1 MKKILYMLMAALP
14 FLGMSACSDDDKDLP
29 DVDINIE
36 YAGAKKINGTIY
48 AVAGQNFEIQSVSCT
63 ALRQGKKAAITA
75 VTYGMDG
82 WVLGA
87 TNLSPFSIT
96 IDTSDLTPGKHVMS
110 MSMIIAE
117 VDCEIAT
124 GYLAFDLV
132 VVPTEADLPETT
144 PDEDTSKGAGQ
155 FTSHPDIQE

>member
-1 MKKILYMLMAALP
+1 MKKILYMLIAALP

-36 YAGAKKINGTIY
+36 YTGAKKADGKLY
-48 AVAGQNFEIQSVSCT
+48 AVAGQKFEITSVSCT

-87 TNLSPFSIT
+87 TNLSPFSIA
-96 IDTSDLTPGKHVMS
+96 IDTSELAPGKHVMS

-117 VDCEIAT
+117 VDCELAT

-132 VVPTEADLPETT
+132 IVPTEADLPETT
-144 PDEDTSKGAGQ
+144 PDDPSEEAPGRITAK
-155 FTSHPDIQE
+155 PDIQD